1 MGLKI
6 FLSFIFILFVVVLLV
21 FYWFIPFGTIEFNVA
36 SDNYNFSLNTSDMEN
51 MQFYKN
57 MRYPDSKISYKIY
70 DCPLQKKN
78 DMLEAFEIISNS
90 TILNF
95 YPFDYNAETKEF
107 SGEENFSEQEIS
119 TEEISVT
126 CDSKVKI
133 EEEMFIAGEG
143 GPTEVIGGEI
153 FNIILHGKILLIKES
168 VCERPNV
175 AIHELLHVLGFN
187 HSDNPNNIMYPFSK
201 CRQTIGEDIPKLINQ
216 LYSFPSYSD
225 LAFENVSAVMHGRY
239 LDANVTIRNDGL
251 RDSEKTKLEIYA
263 NENFVKEIDLD
274 IIKMGYKKMIKL
286 SNVWIKKT
294 NFQELKFFINSSFN
308 ELEKKNN
315 KIVLEI
321 KE

>member
-78 DMLEAFEIISNS
+78 DMLEAFEIVSNN
-90 TILNF
+90 TILKF
-95 YPFDYNAETKEF
+95 YPFDIGNEEF

-126 CDSKVKI
+126 CDSEVKI
-133 EEEMFIAGEG
+133 EEGMFIAGEG

-168 VCERPNV
+168 TCERPNI

-201 CRQTIGEDIPKLINQ
+201 CRQTIGEDIPILLNQ
-216 LYSFPSYSD
+216 LYSVPGYSD

-239 LDANVTIRNDGL
+239 LDANVTVRNDGL

-263 NENFVKEIDLD
+263 DENFVKEIDLD

>member
-78 DMLEAFEIISNS
+78 DMLEAFEIVSNN
-90 TILNF
+90 TILKF
-95 YPFDYNAETKEF
+95 YPFDTGNEEF
-107 SGEENFSEQEIS
+107 SGEENFSEREIS

-126 CDSKVKI
+126 CDSEVKI
-133 EEEMFIAGEG
+133 EEGMFIAGEG

-168 VCERPNV
+168 TCERPNI

-201 CRQTIGEDIPKLINQ
+201 CRQTIGEDIPILLNQ
-216 LYSFPSYSD
+216 LYSVPSYSD

-239 LDANVTIRNDGL
+239 LDANVTVRNDGL

-263 NENFVKEIDLD
+263 DENFVKEIDLD
-274 IIKMGYKKMIKL
+274 IIEMGYKKRIKL

>member
-6 FLSFIFILFVVVLLV
+6 LFSFIFILFVVVLLV

-36 SDNYNFSLNTSDMEN
+36 PNNYNFSLNASGTEN

-57 MRYPDSKISYKIY
+57 MRYPDSEISYKIY
-70 DCPLQKKN
+70 DCPLQKEN
-78 DMLEAFEIISNS
+78 DMLEAFEIISSN
-90 TILNF
+90 TILEF
-95 YPFDYNAETKEF
+95 YSFDSDTENKESF
-107 SGEENFSEQEIS
+107 LGENLSEQEIS

-126 CDSKVKI
+126 CDSEVKI
-133 EEEMFIAGEG
+133 EDKMFIAGEG

-168 VCERPNV
+168 ACERPNV
-175 AIHELLHVLGFN
+175 AIHELLHALGFN
-187 HSDNPNNIMYPFSK
+187 HSSNPNNIMYPFSK
-201 CRQTIGEDIPKLINQ
+201 CRQTIGEDIPILINQ
-216 LYSFPSYSD
+216 LYSVPSYSD

-239 LDANVTIRNDGL
+239 LDANVSIRNGGL
-251 RDSEKTKLEIYA
+251 RDSEKAKLEIYA
-263 NENFVKEIDLD
+263 DDSFVKEIDLD
-274 IIKMGYKKMIKL
+274 IIKMGYKKIIKL

-294 NFQELKFFINSSFN
+294 NFQELEFFINSSFN

-315 KIVLEI
+315 KIVLKI